1 MIAVALSGGVDS
13 TAAAILL
20 HESGE
25 RLMGI
30 SMRLGDNLPDG
41 VHLERAKT
49 LCSKL
54 GIAYHVIDLT
64 RAFDS
69 IRSYFCDAYLASL
82 TPNPCAVCN
91 RDMKFGL
98 LFEEART
105 LGADTLATGHYVRRN
120 ASGDRCFLSRAAWK
134 NSQEYFLGLLP
145 QEVLWNATFPLADV
159 SRPAAE
165 DLVRGMGHDIRPQAS
180 SQDICFIRGDYVDFI
195 REFSGHHSSMG
206 RILDTHGRIVGSHRG
221 ALHYTI
227 GQRKGLGMGFGHR
240 VYVLDVNQVENTV
253 TIGERSEWPH
263 QGFFLDSVN
272 YMKIASLQAP
282 LETKVKVRY
291 KQDPMNAT
299 IRLTGEG
306 LWVDY
311 PDLFAPGQLAVAY
324 DQDGAILLAGFI
336 RSPRPR
342 GRATERTAWS
352 LMRQDDN
359 GHRFLISVHASKAQ
373 AQHALSALEGRHHKQ
388 MYWIEPAHTLKD
400 PDTQ

>member
-180 SQDICFIRGDYVDFI
+180 SQDICFIQDDYVSFI
-195 REFSGHHSSMG
+195 QDITGRRAVPGH
-206 RILDTHGRIVGSHRG
+206 ILDTRGRIVGNHRG
-221 ALHYTI
+221 SLHYTI
-227 GQRKGLGMGFGHR
+227 GQRKGLGMGFGRR
-240 VYVLDVNQVENTV
+240 VYVLDVDRAENTV
-253 TIGERSEWPH
+253 TIGERSEWPY
-263 QGFFLDSVN
+263 QGFFIDAVN
-272 YMKIASLQAP
+272 YMKLATLEAP
-282 LETKVKVRY
+282 LTVMVKVRY
-291 KQDPMNAT
+291 KQDPMSAT
-299 IRLTGEG
+299 IRPTMEG
-306 LWVDY
+306 LWIDY

-324 DQDGAILLAGFI
+324 DTDGAVLLAGFI
-336 RSPRPR
+336 RSPRPK
-342 GRATERTAWS
+342 GDASERPAWS

-359 GHRFLISVHASKAQ
+359 GHRFLVSVHASRAQ
-373 AQHALSALEGRHHKQ
+373 AQQALTALEAGHHKQ
-388 MYWIEPAHTLKD
+388 VYWIEPAHARKD
-400 PDTQ
+400 TDTQ

>member
-1 MIAVALSGGVDS
+1 MPTSRKGKKMIEMLNCDCMEYMAGLPDKAFDLAIVDPPYGIGFGEFNRTNKTS
-13 TAAAILL
+13 
-20 HESGE
+20 SGE
-25 RLMGI
+25 RFKANKYKH
-30 SMRLGDNLPDG
+30 GDWDTSAPPPEYFKELFRVSKNQIIWGGNYFPSLWVSGCKGFIFWNKGNPVDNFADGELAWTSFDKPAKQFDFKYYGNLEG
-41 VHLERAKT
+41 KT
-49 LCSKL
+49 SAQTKIHPTQKPVALYKWL
-54 GIAYHVIDLT
+54 
-64 RAFDS
+64 
-69 IRSYFCDAYLASL
+69 
-82 TPNPCAVCN
+82 
-91 RDMKFGL
+91 
-98 LFEEART
+98 
-105 LGADTLATGHYVRRN
+105 
-120 ASGDRCFLSRAAWK
+120 LSRYAK
-134 NSQEYFLGLLP
+134 P
-145 QEVLWNATFPLADV
+145 
-159 SRPAAE
+159 
-165 DLVRGMGHDIRPQAS
+165 
-180 SQDICFIRGDYVDFI
+180 GD
-195 REFSGHHSSMG
+195 